1 MESKRGDGVDSN
13 NLQKNIEF
21 IRNGIG
27 NSSFLVVKNFYIGKS
42 KVIDAA
48 VIYINALANKEVIDK
63 EILKP
68 LMLKGE
74 DDICKQSKIA
84 DYVCKR
90 YITSSNTCVEVDGN
104 KMLDMVKRGKT
115 LLLIDG
121 IVEGIIVDTTGGNYR
136 AINEPINE
144 SVIKGPREGFIEN
157 LETNISMIRRKIKD
171 RNLTIETLIVGKRSQ
186 TDVSILYIDD
196 IVDKKLVEDIKN
208 RIQAID
214 IDGPVSAGEL
224 EQYIETHTYTVF
236 PQTYA
241 TERVDVSAAKIIEGK
256 ILILTEGAPVSIS
269 LPVTL
274 IDFFQAVDDYNQ
286 RSLVSSFVRILRL
299 LAIFVVITLPSIYL
313 TLIKYNVELIPIKF
327 VTPIVQSRIGI
338 ALTPFLE
345 IIAMEITVEFLR
357 EGGLRL
363 PNKIAQTLSLVGG
376 IIIGDTAIKSK
387 IVSPSTL
394 LVVGITVIATF
405 LIPNYDMSLA
415 IRILRFPM
423 LILANIMGIF
433 GIAVGWFVI
442 MVHLFSLDSF
452 GVPYLE
458 FHKEDMKDIF
468 IRAPLWRM
476 NERPKSIPNTN
487 PIRQTDFRS
496 KFIKK
501 ENDED
506 EK

>member
-1 MESKRGDGVDSN
+1 MESKRGDGMDSN
-13 NLQKNIEF
+13 NLQKNIEV
-21 IRNGIG
+21 IRSGVG
-27 NSSFLVVKNFYIGKS
+27 NSTFLVVKNFYIGKF
-42 KVIDAA
+42 KVVEAA
-48 VIYINALANKEVIDK
+48 VVYFNALANKEIIDK
-63 EILKP
+63 EVLKP
-68 LMLKGE
+68 LMLKAEE
-74 DDICKQSKIA
+74 DISRQENIA
-84 DYVCKR
+84 DYLCKR
-90 YITSSNTCVEVDGN
+90 YITSSNTTVESDNN
-104 KMLDMVKRGKT
+104 KILDAIKRGKT
-115 LLLIDG
+115 VLLIDG
-121 IVEGIIVDTTGGNYR
+121 IYESIIIDTTGGNYR
-136 AINEPINE
+136 AINEPVNE
-144 SVIKGPREGFIEN
+144 SVVKGPREGFVEN
-157 LETNISMIRRKIKD
+157 LETNISMLRRRIKD

-186 TDVSILYIDD
+186 TDVSVVYIDD
-196 IVDKKLVEDIKN
+196 IVDKNIVEEVKK
-208 RIQAID
+208 RLQAID
-214 IDGPVSAGEL
+214 IDGTISAGEL
-224 EQYIETHTYTVF
+224 EQFIESYPYTVF
-236 PQTYA
+236 PQTFS
-241 TERVDVSAAKIIEGK
+241 TERPDISAANIMEGRV
-256 ILILTEGAPVSIS
+256 LILVEGEPVSLS
-269 LPVTL
+269 VPATL
-274 IDFFQAVDDYNQ
+274 VDFFQAVEDYNQ
-286 RSLVSSFVRILRL
+286 RSILSSFVRILRL
-299 LAIFVVITLPSIYL
+299 LAIFMVITLPSIYL

-345 IIAMEITVEFLR
+345 IVAMEITVEFLR

-415 IRILRFPM
+415 IRLLRFPM
-423 LILANIMGIF
+423 LILANVMGIF

-496 KFIKK
+496 KFMKK
-501 ENDED
+501 GNDED
-506 EK
+506 EQ

>member
-48 VIYINALANKEVIDK
+48 VIYMNALANKEVIDK

-74 DDICKQSKIA
+74 DDICKQANVA

-104 KMLDMVKRGKT
+104 KILDMVKRGKT

-136 AINEPINE
+136 AINEPANE
-144 SVIKGPREGFIEN
+144 SVVKGPREGFVEN

-171 RNLTIETLIVGKRSQ
+171 RNLTIETLVVGKRSQ

-214 IDGPVSAGEL
+214 IDGPITAGEL
-224 EQYIETHTYTVF
+224 EQYIETYAYTVF
-236 PQTYA
+236 PQTYS
-241 TERVDVSAAKIIEGK
+241 TERVDVAAANIVEGR
-256 ILILTEGAPVSIS
+256 ILILTEGAPVSIT

-299 LAIFVVITLPSIYL
+299 IAIFVVITLPSIYL

-376 IIIGDTAIKSK
+376 IIIGDTAIKSR

-468 IRAPLWRM
+468 VRAPLWRM

-496 KFIKK
+496 EFIKK
-501 ENDED
+501 ENDQD

>member
-1 MESKRGDGVDSN
+1 MESKRGDGMDSN

-21 IRNGIG
+21 IRNGMG
-27 NSSFLVVKNFYIGKS
+27 NSSFLVVKNFYIGKF
-42 KVIDAA
+42 KVVEAA
-48 VIYINALANKEVIDK
+48 VVYFNALANKEVIDK
-63 EILKP
+63 EVLKP
-68 LMLKGE
+68 LMLKAEE
-74 DDICKQSKIA
+74 DITRQGNIA

-90 YITSSNTCVEVDGN
+90 YITSSNTGIETDNN
-104 KMLDMVKRGKT
+104 KILDMVKRGKT
-115 LLLIDG
+115 VLLI
-121 IVEGIIVDTTGGNYR
+121 EGIYEAIIIDTTGGNYR
-136 AINEPINE
+136 SINEPVNE
-144 SVIKGPREGFIEN
+144 SVVKGPREGFVEN
-157 LETNISMIRRKIKD
+157 LETNISMIRRRVKD
-171 RNLTIETLIVGKRSQ
+171 RNLTIETFIVGKRSQ

-196 IVDKKLVEDIKN
+196 IVDKNILEEIKK

-214 IDGPVSAGEL
+214 IDGAISAGEL
-224 EQYIETHTYTVF
+224 EQFIETYSYTVF
-236 PQTYA
+236 PQVFS
-241 TERVDVSAAKIIEGK
+241 TERPDISSANLMEGR
-256 ILILTEGAPVSIS
+256 ILLLVEGEPVSLS

-274 IDFFQAVDDYNQ
+274 IDFFQAIEDYNQ
-286 RSLVSSFVRILRL
+286 RTLLSSFVRLLRL
-299 LAIFVVITLPSIYL
+299 LAVIIVITLPSIYL

-345 IIAMEITVEFLR
+345 IVAMEITVEFLR

-376 IIIGDTAIKSK
+376 IIIGDTAIKSR

-394 LVVGITVIATF
+394 LIVGITVIATF

-415 IRILRFPM
+415 VRLLRFPM
-423 LILANIMGIF
+423 LILANVMGIF
-433 GIAVGWFVI
+433 GIAVGWYVI

-458 FHKEDMKDIF
+458 FHKQDLKDMF
-468 IRAPLWRM
+468 IRAPLWRF

-496 KFIKK
+496 KFMKK
-501 ENDED
+501 GNGQNEQ
-506 EK
+506 